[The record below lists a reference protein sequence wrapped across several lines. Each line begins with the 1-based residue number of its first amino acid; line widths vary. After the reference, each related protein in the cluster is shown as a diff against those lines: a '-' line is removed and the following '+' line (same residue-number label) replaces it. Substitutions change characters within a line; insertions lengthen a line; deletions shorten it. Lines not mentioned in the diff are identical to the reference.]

1 MLNPT
6 ALRSLCRA
14 ALAEDVG
21 SGDATTLAM
30 IPDHLETEAA
40 MVTRDD
46 CICAGLPVAEAVF
59 AELDA
64 SVHFTALAREG
75 EACTAGRRLA
85 TVTGKARAILTGE
98 RTALNFVQRLAGIAT
113 LTNRFVKAVGDH
125 NTRILDTR

>member
-21 SGDATTLAM
+21 GGDATTLAM
-30 IPDHLETEAA
+30 IPDHLEIEAA

-46 CICAGLPVAEAVF
+46 CVCAGLPVAEALF

-64 SVHFTALAREG
+64 
-75 EACTAGRRLA
+75 
-85 TVTGKARAILTGE
+85 
-98 RTALNFVQRLAGIAT
+98 
-113 LTNRFVKAVGDH
+113 
-125 NTRILDTR
+125 